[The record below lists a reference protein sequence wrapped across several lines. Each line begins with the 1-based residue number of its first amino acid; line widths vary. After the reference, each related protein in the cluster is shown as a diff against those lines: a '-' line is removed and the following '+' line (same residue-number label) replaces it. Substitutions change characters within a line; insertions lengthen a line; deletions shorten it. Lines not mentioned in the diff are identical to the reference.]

1 MQSSFRR
8 NSISIRHLNSSN
20 NSQSQVPTN
29 TRYWENYLVRY
40 FLPTVVGAIL
50 VWILLWQIPES
61 YGLPNV
67 LTKRASIDSTFF
79 ALIGLAGFV
88 YCYLSSSLVLVMHY
102 GRWKGW
108 SDDKANLQLFNGR
121 RTPWKLRVKTAANT
135 TVGSLLLAALLSSVF
150 LLGSIQLVVT
160 NNLSVLINLDD
171 VYLMEAALFA
181 VAWQWVI
188 ACQVFAQRTEMY
200 TFYKA
205 LTNARSQTGYNGFV
219 ESYRHLREHG
229 NAFFIVLA
237 EILFFFYLYVGIKLI
252 LPETP
257 WKSPALQMTFG
268 ALFTVAWILPGV
280 YAWHLGTALELQLAK
295 ENPKG
300 DRHAP

>member
-1 MQSSFRR
+1 M
-8 NSISIRHLNSSN
+8 HAD
-20 NSQSQVPTN
+20 
-29 TRYWENYLVRY
+29 TRFWENYLVRY
-40 FLPTVVGAIL
+40 FLPTVIGAVL
-50 VWILLWQIPES
+50 VWILLWQIPDS
-61 YGLPNV
+61 YGLPAL
-67 LTKRASIDSTFF
+67 LTKKTTIDSTFL

-108 SDDKANLQLFNGR
+108 SDDKTNLQLINGR
-121 RTPWKLRVKTAANT
+121 RTPWKLRLKTAANT
-135 TVGSLLLAALLSSVF
+135 TAGSLFLAALLSSVF

-188 ACQVFAQRTEMY
+188 ACQVFAQRAEMY
-200 TFYKA
+200 AFYKA
-205 LTNARSQTGYNGFV
+205 LTNARSQTGHNGFV

-252 LPETP
+252 LPEVP
-257 WKSPALQMTFG
+257 WKSPAIQMTVG

-280 YAWHLGTALELQLAK
+280 YAWHLGTTLELQLAREKSK
-295 ENPKG
+295 ENH
-300 DRHAP
+300 HAP